1 MGFGT
6 SRSAPKKRETYEM
19 KRQLIL
25 IGPLVIFIILF
36 VGTWLAGTILSAPA
50 NQAVGNL
57 PTDLTGRSVEFPSAS
72 GATIH
77 GWFIPGK
84 QGAGAIILMH
94 GVRANR
100 LSMLDRARFLA
111 HAGYSVLL
119 FDFQAH
125 GESKG
130 THITFGYLESMDAQ
144 AAVRFLRSLAPSEK
158 IGVIG
163 VSQGGA
169 AALLAS
175 PPLDANAMV
184 LEMVYPTINQAISDR
199 LAMRFGS
206 WAGYLTPL
214 LSWQLKPR
222 LGIDSQGLRPIDH
235 IGKTNVPKLLIAGAD
250 DQHTTLAE
258 SRQMFAAA
266 GEPKELWVVAG
277 AKHVD
282 LYAAEK
288 EEYERHVLGF
298 FGKYLA
304 AQK

>member
-1 MGFGT
+1 
-6 SRSAPKKRETYEM
+6 M
-19 KRQLIL
+19 KRRLVL
-25 IGPLVIFIILF
+25 IGPLAILLILF

-50 NQAVGNL
+50 NQTVGNL
-57 PTDLTGRSVEFPSAS
+57 PADLAGRSVEFPSAS
-72 GATIH
+72 GSTIH

-84 QGAGAIILMH
+84 QGAGAVILMH

-111 HAGYSVLL
+111 RAGYSVLL

-144 AAVRFLRSLAPSEK
+144 AAVRFLRSLTPDEK

-169 AALLAS
+169 AVLLAS
-175 PPLDANAMV
+175 PPLDVNAMV

-199 LAMRFGS
+199 LAANLGA

-235 IGKTNVPKLLIAGAD
+235 IGTNHVPKLLIAGAE

-282 LYAAEK
+282 LYAVEK
-288 EEYERHVLGF
+288 AEYEQRVLVF
-298 FGKYLA
+298 FEKYLA
-304 AQK
+304 PQK